1 MTSHD
6 VRVDTI
12 LRLGKV
18 ALNHASGMKR
28 SITAAGRGQQRTTV
42 GKASRPASLVRADG
56 ANNASQLSIG

>member
-1 MTSHD
+1 MVVAVIARFP
-6 VRVDTI
+6 VR
-12 LRLGKV
+12 V

-56 ANNASQLSIG
+56 ASQLTTAQSEQ